1 MAHVDLGGLWH
12 EASFRLVETYDVEVE
27 RGWRI
32 ALDPQPYG
40 EVVRVLTGRCRFS
53 LGDEHRDVGPGGIG
67 ILLPG
72 PARVTADLG
81 EGPLRFRGFGFRVE
95 LFGSIELSGLL
106 GLPLAIP
113 HPWPAL
119 DDGLAEVVRYG
130 DAAGP
135 ADAFRARATAELVTA
150 SLVERVGE
158 VRSPGRAVR
167 TEVSVALALMDED
180 PGRDLDLADPRRGR
194 EPVAQALRPLLQ
206 ERRRG
211 AADGLPAGAPGQPG
225 ARGAGRERP
234 VGGLGRAAASGSPTP
249 PISAGR
255 SARPTAPRR
264 RPSAPARSALETSPF
279 GASRRSSTS
288 ISRPL
293 AG

>member
-40 EVVRVLTGRCRFS
+40 EVVRVLTGRCRFA

-95 LFGSIELSGLL
+95 LFGAIELSGLL

-130 DAAGP
+130 HAPGP

-167 TEVSVALALMDED
+167 TEVSVALALMDENLA
-180 PGRDLDLADPRRGR
+180 GDLDLATLAAAVNLSPKHFSRCFKNVVGV
-194 EPVAQALRPLLQ
+194 PPMTYLQALRVS
-206 ERRRG
+206 R
-211 AADGLPAGAPGQPG
+211 
-225 ARGAGRERP
+225 AREA
-234 VGGLGRAAASGSPTP
+234 LAASD
-249 PISAGR
+249 R
-255 SARPTAPRR
+255 SVASVAHSLGFADAAHLSRAFRKAYGTTPTAF
-264 RPSAPARSALETSPF
+264 RSRAHALETSPF

>member
-1 MAHVDLGGLWH
+1 VAHVDLGGLWH

-53 LGDEHRDVGPGGIG
+53 LGDEHQDVGPGGVG

-119 DDGLAEVVRYG
+119 DDGLAEVIRYG
-130 DAAGP
+130 DAADP

-167 TEVSVALALMDED
+167 TEVSVVLALMDED
-180 PGRDLDLADPRRGR
+180 PGRDLDLATLAAAANLSPKHFARLFKN
-194 EPVAQALRPLLQ
+194 VAGVPPMAYLQALRVS
-206 ERRRG
+206 R
-211 AADGLPAGAPGQPG
+211 
-225 ARGAGRERP
+225 AREE
-234 VGGLGRAAASGSPTP
+234 LAASD
-249 PISAGR
+249 R
-255 SARPTAPRR
+255 SVASVASSLGFADAAHLSRAFRKAYGTTPTAFRSR
-264 RPSAPARSALETSPF
+264 ARALETSPF
-279 GASRRSSTS
+279 GTSRRSSSS